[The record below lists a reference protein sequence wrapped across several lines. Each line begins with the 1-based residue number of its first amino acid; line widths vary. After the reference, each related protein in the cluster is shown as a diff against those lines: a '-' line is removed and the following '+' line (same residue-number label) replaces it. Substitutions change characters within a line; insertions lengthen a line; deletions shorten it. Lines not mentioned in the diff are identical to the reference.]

1 MGTIAVAWWNLENL
15 FDTDDDPISQDFE
28 FTKANGWTED
38 VYAAKRANLAAVLNE
53 LHGGNGS
60 ELLGVAEVEGD
71 DVFAQLLADTGNPHL
86 KVVTDPSPPTDLR
99 AIDVSIAYD
108 DRKLRVVDQTSHIVH
123 LRYPTR
129 DIFEVTFEV
138 VETGDP
144 LVVIAS
150 HWPSRR
156 QGKEHS
162 EPSRMTVAEN
172 IAFLVRDHVRF
183 QSPEYLDRKAVGDLT
198 AVQAKFDTPVLI
210 MGDFNDE
217 PSDASV
223 VGHLQAS
230 SELDRVVG
238 PTNQITKFETEV
250 ATYRGDDTWLYN
262 ACWKFLAPEN
272 LGTFFIESTAS
283 GEHFANRYQVL
294 DNLVASRGLLRPG
307 GVTLDPGSVDIYREK
322 SVATVPSCRPRP
334 FNKKTKKGTSDHLP
348 VIATLTY

>member
-1 MGTIAVAWWNLENL
+1 M
-15 FDTDDDPISQDFE
+15 
-28 FTKANGWTED
+28 
-38 VYAAKRANLAAVLNE
+38 
-53 LHGGNGS
+53 
-60 ELLGVAEVEGD
+60 
-71 DVFAQLLADTGNPHL
+71 
-86 KVVTDPSPPTDLR
+86 
-99 AIDVSIAYD
+99 
-108 DRKLRVVDQTSHIVH
+108 VH

-138 VETGDP
+138 VETSDP

-183 QSPEYLDRKAVGDLT
+183 QSPEYLDRKAAGDLA
-198 AVQAKFDTPVLI
+198 AVQAKFETPVLI

-262 ACWKFLAPEN
+262 AYWKFLAPEN

-283 GEHFANRYQVL
+283 GEHFANRYQIL

-307 GVTLDPGSVDIYREK
+307 GVTLDPDSVDIYREK
-322 SVATVPSCRPRP
+322 SVATVPSRRPRP

-348 VIATLTY
+348 LVATLTY

>member
-28 FTKANGWTED
+28 FTKANGWTDE
-38 VYAAKRANLAAVLNE
+38 VYTAKRANLAAVLNQ
-53 LHGGNGS
+53 LHGGNGP

-71 DVFAQLLADTGNPHL
+71 DVFTQLLEDTGNPHL
-86 KVVTDPSPPTDLR
+86 KVATDPNPPTDLR
-99 AIDVSIAYD
+99 GIDVSIAYD
-108 DRKLRVVDQTSHIVH
+108 DRKLRVIDQASFIVH

-129 DIFEVTFEV
+129 DIFQVIFEVT
-138 VETGDP
+138 ETHDR

-172 IAFLVRDHVRF
+172 IAFLVRDHLRCS
-183 QSPEYLDRKAVGDLT
+183 SPEYLQRKATGDL
-198 AVQAKFDTPVLI
+198 AGVQAKFHTPVLI
-210 MGDFNDE
+210 LGDFNDE
-217 PSDASV
+217 PSDASLI
-223 VGHLQAS
+223 GHLQAS

-238 PTNQITKFETEV
+238 ATNQITRFETEV

-262 ACWKFLAPEN
+262 AGWKFLAPEN
-272 LGTFFIESTAS
+272 LGTFLIESTAS

-294 DNLVASRGLLRPG
+294 DNLVASRGLLLPG
-307 GVTLDPGSVDIYREK
+307 GITLDPATVDIYRAA
-322 SVATVPSCRPRP
+322 SVATPTGRPRP

-348 VIATLTY
+348 ITALLTY

>member
-28 FTKANGWTED
+28 FTKANGWTDE
-38 VYAAKRANLAAVLNE
+38 VYAAKRANLAAVLNQ
-53 LHGGNGS
+53 LHGGNGP

-71 DVFAQLLADTGNPHL
+71 HVFAQLLADTGNPHL
-86 KVVTDPSPPTDLR
+86 KVATDPSPPSDLR
-99 AIDVSIAYD
+99 GIDVAIAYD
-108 DRKLRVVDQTSHIVH
+108 DRKLRVVDQASYVVH

-129 DIFEVTFEV
+129 DIFQVIFEV
-138 VETGDP
+138 IDTHDR

-162 EPSRMTVAEN
+162 EPARMAVAEN
-172 IAFLVRDHVRF
+172 IAFLVRDHLRF
-183 QSPEYLDRKAVGDLT
+183 SSPEYLQRKAAGDLA

-210 MGDFNDE
+210 LGDFNDE

-223 VGHLQAS
+223 TGHLQAS

-238 PTNQITKFETEV
+238 ATNQITRFEAEV
-250 ATYRGDDTWLYN
+250 ATYRGDDAWLYN
-262 ACWKFLAPEN
+262 ACWRFLAPEN
-272 LGTFFIESTAS
+272 LGTFFLESTSS

-307 GVTLDPGSVDIYREK
+307 GITLDPATVDIYNDL
-322 SVATVPSCRPRP
+322 SVATPSGRPRL
-334 FNKKTKKGTSDHLP
+334 FNKKTKKGTSDHLS
-348 VIATLTY
+348 ITALLTY

>member
-1 MGTIAVAWWNLENL
+1 
-15 FDTDDDPISQDFE
+15 
-28 FTKANGWTED
+28 
-38 VYAAKRANLAAVLNE
+38 
-53 LHGGNGS
+53 
-60 ELLGVAEVEGD
+60 
-71 DVFAQLLADTGNPHL
+71 
-86 KVVTDPSPPTDLR
+86 
-99 AIDVSIAYD
+99 
-108 DRKLRVVDQTSHIVH
+108 
-123 LRYPTR
+123 
-129 DIFEVTFEV
+129 V

-162 EPSRMTVAEN
+162 EPARMTVAEN

-183 QSPEYLDRKAVGDLT
+183 QSPEYLDLKAVGDLA
-198 AVQAKFDTPVLI
+198 AVQAKFETPVLI

-217 PSDASV
+217 PADASV

-238 PTNQITKFETEV
+238 PTNQITKFEAEV
-250 ATYRGDDTWLYN
+250 ATYRGDDAWLYN

-272 LGTFFIESTAS
+272 LGTFFIESTSS

-307 GVTLDPGSVDIYREK
+307 GVTLDPESVDIYRAA
-322 SVATVPSCRPRP
+322 SVATPSGRPRP

-348 VIATLTY
+348 VVATLTY

>member
-1 MGTIAVAWWNLENL
+1 VNLENL
-15 FDTDDDPISQDFE
+15 FDTDDDPISQDLE
-28 FTKANGWTED
+28 FTKAKGWTDD
-38 VYAAKRANLAAVLNE
+38 VYAAKRAKLASVLNE
-53 LHGGNGS
+53 LHGGLGP

-71 DVFAQLLADTGNPHL
+71 KVFAQLLADTGNPHL
-86 KVVTDPSPPTDLR
+86 KVVTDPTPPTDLR

-108 DRKLRVVDQTSHIVH
+108 DRKLRVVDQTSHMVH

-138 VETGDP
+138 VETSDP

-172 IAFLVRDHVRF
+172 IAFLVRGPCPVPVAGVPGPQGGADH
-183 QSPEYLDRKAVGDLT
+183 G
-198 AVQAKFDTPVLI
+198 
-210 MGDFNDE
+210 G
-217 PSDASV
+217 
-223 VGHLQAS
+223 LQRRALRCQRGRALLAS

-238 PTNQITKFETEV
+238 PTNQITKFEAEV

-272 LGTFFIESTAS
+272 LGTFFIESTGS

-307 GVTLDPGSVDIYREK
+307 GVTLDPGSVDIYRAA
-322 SVATVPSCRPRP
+322 SVATPSGRPRP